1 MKKTNTLSD
10 QCSLRSATILACAV
24 GSLGILSM
32 ISITGCSSTSP
43 RSDKGIGEIDP
54 AISYIQ
60 RRKQEAL
67 DHYNLASQLHLDEK
81 YDEALAEY
89 RKALELDDKLY
100 AAWNNMGQLLMA
112 QGNYADAVSAYQIAS
127 GIETTDPR
135 PEYNIGLAY
144 QKVGWAQD
152 SYTHFEKA
160 LQRDPNYIPALRGAI
175 RSAEMLGMGDQ
186 TILDYIKNAQ
196 LRDTDPKWRDYF
208 STQRF
213 RVEAYIK
220 SH

>member
-1 MKKTNTLSD
+1 MKTMTTFSKGITLSSKAMILCAA
-10 QCSLRSATILACAV
+10 CSFCSF
-24 GSLGILSM
+24 SLVA
-32 ISITGCSSTSP
+32 CSSSSP
-43 RSDKGIGEIDP
+43 RSDNSSSIEEINP
-54 AISYIQ
+54 AISYVQ

-67 DHYNLASQLHLDEK
+67 QHYSTASQFHLDEQ
-81 YDEALAEY
+81 YEEALAEY

-144 QKVGWAQD
+144 QKVGWAED
-152 SYTHFEKA
+152 SFTHFENSLA
-160 LQRDPNYIPALRGAI
+160 RDANYIPALRGVV
-175 RSAEMLGMGDQ
+175 RSAEMLGTGDSK
-186 TILDYIKNAQ
+186 ILGYIKNAQ
-196 LRDTDPKWRDYF
+196 LRETDEKWREYF
-208 STQRF
+208 STQKY
-213 RVEAYIK
+213 RVEAYIR